1 VSFRVQS
8 LRLRRRALAAGGV
21 AALAAAGAAVALATA
36 SAGAAVVH
44 RAAAAVSNPSCAT
57 AQLGVKFLN
66 KPNGAAGTI
75 YYPVQFT
82 NKGTRACTLRGY
94 PGVSAVTSS
103 GAQIGNP
110 ASRSGN
116 SVTTVTIAP
125 NKSAS
130 SMVGFA
136 HTANFPTAKCKP
148 VTARGLKIF
157 PPNQTKSVTIKRKF
171 SACSG
176 KSVHALIVLPVK

>member
-1 VSFRVQS
+1 VSSRIQ
-8 LRLRRRALAAGGV
+8 LLGLRRRALAASGV
-21 AALAAAGAAVALATA
+21 AALAAAGAATALATG
-36 SAGAAVVH
+36 SAGAAAPHNATV
-44 RAAAAVSNPSCAT
+44 AATPICAT

-75 YYPVQFT
+75 YYPIQFT
-82 NKGTRACTLRGY
+82 NNGTQACTLRGY

-116 SVTTVTIAP
+116 PITTVTIAP
-125 NKSAS
+125 KKSAS

-136 HTANFPTAKCKP
+136 HTANFPAAKCKP
-148 VTARGLKIF
+148 VTAKGLRIF
-157 PPNQTKSVTIKRKF
+157 PPNQTKSVTIKRSF
-171 SACSG
+171 SACSS
-176 KSVHALIVLPVK
+176 KSVTYLIVLPVK